1 MVPGIKIID
10 LIKQSE
16 TFSFSFEVSPGITE
30 EVINNLEVEPKFFAV
45 TWHAKTHKCKDLD
58 IEPLRKAIFLR
69 SKQQNVLLH
78 LSCDLLRKP
87 YLDDLITLLQAHGIC
102 NLFIVLGEG
111 YDPSTSDFQNSSE
124 LIKYIKEKSGN
135 YFCIGTAGFLESSEE
150 RIIQLKEKIAIGAD
164 FIMTQAFFEVS
175 LFSAFLEKCKK
186 ADINVPVLPGIY
198 AFENYTQLDKFI
210 NLCKVKVSSDVL
222 EKVKNN
228 IDGVE
233 LTKNLIRSI
242 YSDLNCTHFH
252 FFSLN
257 NLGGTIHLIKQLQF

>member
-1 MVPGIKIID
+1 MVPGIKITD

-69 SKQQNVLLH
+69 K
-78 LSCDLLRKP
+78 
-87 YLDDLITLLQAHGIC
+87 
-102 NLFIVLGEG
+102 G

-242 YSDLNCTHFH
+242 YSDLNCIHFH